1 MRLRYRDR
9 ADRTPS
15 QVTVGTYLDFLDTN
29 GTWSDTVERFVR
41 RSCPEKLELF
51 LSERRE
57 FVYEDLPD
65 WPPMTEE
72 EFVNTFNTWID
83 DSDSVHKFGFF
94 AQPLSEAGTL
104 SDSDCEFVHKASE
117 SESDGDPDDPNS

>member
-29 GTWSDTVERFVR
+29 GTWRDTVERCVR

-72 EFVNTFNTWID
+72 EFVNTT
-83 DSDSVHKFGFF
+83 
-94 AQPLSEAGTL
+94 TL
-104 SDSDCEFVHKASE
+104 QRVGKTTRLV
-117 SESDGDPDDPNS
+117 